1 MALRAV
7 TASWLAPVDV
17 SGRIDNTKNYFNI
30 TAINVTLTVG
40 TRSRL
45 ATWGQGIVDFLNH
58 DWVPQYDHLIID
70 WMKTPLGVLIL
81 ATISACLCG
90 WVIVPQGWWVAAA
103 LAGVIGIGLVWP
115 WLTLRGLQCAL
126 TFSSSRGCEG
136 QMVAVRM
143 HIRNRWPWAAWG
155 VGLKLDLPHFP
166 GVDAAVNRVGGW
178 QTRMVDFDFV
188 PPVRGRYPRT
198 SASLTC
204 GFPFGL
210 YCFHCPVAVAAPLL
224 VWPRTFPVGP
234 LPEAAGACHD
244 DGQMFRNKPG
254 TAGDFLGV
262 RPFRAGDSLRRVH
275 WPQTARHDRLIV
287 VERQTPALPWVQL
300 ILAGQG
306 SDFTDGPQGSREW
319 AIRVTASLA
328 KGWLQQGARVELL
341 AGRRHVPV
349 DAGQR
354 QVGRLLDAL
363 AQWQVTDELTVEESL
378 RQPAVKQF
386 AGSLH
391 VVIATD
397 AALVRAGHLGHGHRL
412 FVVVLKQTAFR
423 GPSSGPP
430 LESPPVA
437 CHRAQWLVLEDLSQ
451 ILTVF
456 RQTWRG
462 GSHGCN

>member
-1 MALRAV
+1 MTS
-7 TASWLAPVDV
+7 TA
-17 SGRIDNTKNYFNI
+17 
-30 TAINVTLTVG
+30 TA
-40 TRSRL
+40 RSRI
-45 ATWGQGIVDFLNH
+45 AYWGRRFVEFLNH
-58 DWVPQYDHLIID
+58 DWVPQYDHLVID

-81 ATISACLCG
+81 ATIGAALCG
-90 WVIVPQGWWVAAA
+90 WAIVPQGWWLAAA
-103 LAGVIGIGLVWP
+103 LATVIAIGLVWP
-115 WLTLRGLQCAL
+115 WLTLLGLRCQL
-126 TFSSSRGCEG
+126 TFGAPRGSEG
-136 QMVAVRM
+136 QEVAVRM
-143 HIRNRWPWAAWG
+143 HLRNRWPWAAWG
-155 VGLKLDLPHFP
+155 VGLKLDLPHAP

-178 QTRMVDFDFV
+178 QTRTVDFDFV
-188 PPVRGRYPRT
+188 PPVRGLYPRAV
-198 SASLTC
+198 ASLTC

-210 YCFHCPVAVAAPLL
+210 YLFHRPVEVAMPLL

-254 TAGDFLGV
+254 SAGDFLGV

-287 VERQTPALPWVQL
+287 VERQTPALPWLQL

-319 AIRVTASLA
+319 AVRVTASLA

-354 QVGRLLDAL
+354 HVSRVLDAL
-363 AQWQVTDELTVEESL
+363 AQWPVTDELTVEECL
-378 RQPAVKQF
+378 RQPAVTQF

-391 VVIATD
+391 VLIATD
-397 AALVRAGHLGHGHRL
+397 TAVMRAGHLGHGHRL
-412 FVVVLKQTAFR
+412 FVVVLRQSAF
-423 GPSSGPP
+423 GGADSVPAF
-430 LESPPVA
+430 ESPPAA
-437 CHRAQWLVLEDLSQ
+437 CHGVQWLVLEDLSQ
-451 ILTVF
+451 VLTVF

-462 GSHGCN
+462 GGHGCL